1 MPLKA
6 FTTKLDAR
14 TLKAL
19 KAVSTRTRI
28 PQSELV
34 REGIE
39 LALRRHAEDVIS
51 PGLRDEIE
59 AILAE
64 DRGLLGRLAKA

>member
-6 FTTKLDAR
+6 FTTKLDDR

-19 KAVSTRTRI
+19 KAVSARTRI

-39 LALRRHAEDVIS
+39 LALRRHAEDIVS
-51 PGLRDEIE
+51 PALRGEIE
-59 AILAE
+59 AILQE
-64 DRGLLGRLAKA
+64 DRGLLNRLAKA